1 LSGSRAPSGGP
12 QRDAMQLWLDRP
24 PPTSTL
30 KLRVKFVDVAGSTS
44 KLLLELR
51 RAVVDDRA
59 DAVVVGV
66 SVAGDGPF
74 AQVAEVAQVP
84 VLLTLPAPEP
94 MSGRSGGWLFALAPA
109 PSTIASAIA
118 ADVVDRGIVAPM
130 LLASDESP
138 GANLERAAFVA
149 ELGRRGI
156 DAPTTVTVGGTDG
169 PVRIRIASQVAKS
182 AVLAG
187 PAASYGDLIR
197 PIAPTPAADVARI
210 YLSYLTET
218 ADLSNLR
225 EASAYVTWP
234 AALRHDPAA
243 GAGDRPVSIDSL
255 IYDWNRDGRAAKADY
270 RSVELDDETLRDGLQ
285 GPSVRNP
292 PTEIKKR
299 LLHLMDQLGIDSAD
313 IGLPGASERARTE
326 IVALAKETTTLK
338 RLRPNMALRTHPAD
352 VRGGIEA
359 ARQSGVAIEA
369 CAFIGSSP
377 IRRFAE
383 DWSIDTML
391 RNVEESVTA
400 LAKAGLPVMFVTED
414 TTRADAETLSRLYET
429 AIGCGANRIC
439 ASDTVGHAT
448 PEGVRN
454 LLTFLR
460 K

>member
-1 LSGSRAPSGGP
+1 
-12 QRDAMQLWLDRP
+12 M
-24 PPTSTL
+24 
-30 KLRVKFVDVAGSTS
+30 
-44 KLLLELR
+44 
-51 RAVVDDRA
+51 
-59 DAVVVGV
+59 
-66 SVAGDGPF
+66 
-74 AQVAEVAQVP
+74 
-84 VLLTLPAPEP
+84 
-94 MSGRSGGWLFALAPA
+94 
-109 PSTIASAIA
+109 
-118 ADVVDRGIVAPM
+118 
-130 LLASDESP
+130 
-138 GANLERAAFVA
+138 
-149 ELGRRGI
+149 
-156 DAPTTVTVGGTDG
+156 
-169 PVRIRIASQVAKS
+169 
-182 AVLAG
+182 
-187 PAASYGDLIR
+187 
-197 PIAPTPAADVARI
+197 
-210 YLSYLTET
+210 
-218 ADLSNLR
+218 
-225 EASAYVTWP
+225 
-234 AALRHDPAA
+234 
-243 GAGDRPVSIDSL
+243 SIDSL

-400 LAKAGLPVMFVTED
+400 LDKAGLPVMFVTED
-414 TTRADAETLSRLYET
+414 TTRADAETLSRLYEM
-429 AIGCGANRIC
+429 AIGCGAKRIC

-460 K
+460 KDVIRGRDVKLDYHGHNDRGFGTINALAATAIADRVHGCALGIGERVGNTSMDQLLINMQLWGLIDRDLSPLAEYVSLVSQHCGVPVPANYPALGEDAFRTGTGVHAAAVIKALRKGDRALADSVYSGVPASVLGREQRIEVGPMSGESNVVYWLESHGFEASQERVARIFEHAKQSDRLLTPQELDALARG

>member
-1 LSGSRAPSGGP
+1 
-12 QRDAMQLWLDRP
+12 M
-24 PPTSTL
+24 
-30 KLRVKFVDVAGSTS
+30 
-44 KLLLELR
+44 
-51 RAVVDDRA
+51 
-59 DAVVVGV
+59 
-66 SVAGDGPF
+66 
-74 AQVAEVAQVP
+74 
-84 VLLTLPAPEP
+84 
-94 MSGRSGGWLFALAPA
+94 
-109 PSTIASAIA
+109 
-118 ADVVDRGIVAPM
+118 
-130 LLASDESP
+130 
-138 GANLERAAFVA
+138 
-149 ELGRRGI
+149 
-156 DAPTTVTVGGTDG
+156 
-169 PVRIRIASQVAKS
+169 
-182 AVLAG
+182 
-187 PAASYGDLIR
+187 
-197 PIAPTPAADVARI
+197 
-210 YLSYLTET
+210 
-218 ADLSNLR
+218 
-225 EASAYVTWP
+225 
-234 AALRHDPAA
+234 
-243 GAGDRPVSIDSL
+243 SIDSL

-352 VRGGIEA
+352 VKGGIEA
-359 ARQSGVAIEA
+359 AQQSGVAIEA

-400 LAKAGLPVMFVTED
+400 LDKAGLPVMFVTED

-429 AIGCGANRIC
+429 AIGCGAKRIC

-460 K
+460 KEVIRGRDVKLDYHGHNDRGFGTINALAATAIADRVHGCALGIGERVGNTSMDQLLINMQLWGLIDRDLSPLAEYVSLVSQHCGVPVPANYPALGEDAFRTGTGVHAAAVIKALRKGDRALADSVYSGVPASVLGREQRIEVGPMSGESNVVYWLESHGFEASQERVARIFEHAKQSDRLLTPQELDALARG

>member
-1 LSGSRAPSGGP
+1 
-12 QRDAMQLWLDRP
+12 M
-24 PPTSTL
+24 
-30 KLRVKFVDVAGSTS
+30 
-44 KLLLELR
+44 
-51 RAVVDDRA
+51 
-59 DAVVVGV
+59 
-66 SVAGDGPF
+66 
-74 AQVAEVAQVP
+74 
-84 VLLTLPAPEP
+84 
-94 MSGRSGGWLFALAPA
+94 
-109 PSTIASAIA
+109 
-118 ADVVDRGIVAPM
+118 
-130 LLASDESP
+130 
-138 GANLERAAFVA
+138 
-149 ELGRRGI
+149 
-156 DAPTTVTVGGTDG
+156 
-169 PVRIRIASQVAKS
+169 
-182 AVLAG
+182 
-187 PAASYGDLIR
+187 
-197 PIAPTPAADVARI
+197 
-210 YLSYLTET
+210 
-218 ADLSNLR
+218 
-225 EASAYVTWP
+225 
-234 AALRHDPAA
+234 
-243 GAGDRPVSIDSL
+243 SIDSL

-299 LLHLMDQLGIDSAD
+299 LLHLMDELGIDSAD

-352 VRGGIEA
+352 VKGGIEA
-359 ARQSGVAIEA
+359 AQQSGVAIEA

-400 LAKAGLPVMFVTED
+400 LDKAGLPVMFVTED

-429 AIGCGANRIC
+429 AIGCGAKRIC

-460 K
+460 KDVIRGRDVKLDYHGHNDRGFGTINALAATAIADRVHGCALGIGERVGNTSMDQLLINMQLWGLIDRDLSPLAEYVSLVSQHCGVPVPANYPALGEDAFRTGTGVHAAAVIKALRKGDRALADSVYSGVPASVLGREQRIEVGPMSGESNVVYWLESHGFEASQERVARIFEHAKQSDRLLTPQELDALARG